1 MINLTKRSIDA
12 LEKSTKA
19 VQRDTAAKQAAT
31 KALRDLT
38 QDDEDAQPTPP
49 PVPKGK
55 EPATKQS
62 TSRKA

>member
-1 MINLTKRSIDA
+1 MINLTKRSINA

-31 KALRDLT
+31 KALRELI
-38 QDDEDAQPTPP
+38 QNDEGAHATPP

-55 EPATKQS
+55 EPASKQS

>member
-12 LEKSTKA
+12 LEQSTKA

-31 KALRDLT
+31 KALRDLI
-38 QDDEDAQPTPP
+38 QDDEGAQPTPP